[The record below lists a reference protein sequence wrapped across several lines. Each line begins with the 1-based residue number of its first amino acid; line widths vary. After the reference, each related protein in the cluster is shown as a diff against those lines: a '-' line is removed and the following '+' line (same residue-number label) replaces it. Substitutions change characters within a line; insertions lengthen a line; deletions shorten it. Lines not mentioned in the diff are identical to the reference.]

1 MSIFRRIAVLL
12 VFLNIPL
19 GFILYGACYNQY
31 LTRRYWLA
39 YLIRPFY
46 DYNEGILLS
55 TIFVILLAMLLCI
68 IAYAVKSEKK
78 AKVFAII
85 ALILTLTES
94 AILVNEYYFAY
105 KVRTYFNPETVQSTM
120 IEIDLQ
126 QLEDLQNNDETTMIY
141 FGRPSCAHCSEI
153 KPNLDILV
161 NNSHSMVYY
170 YNTEQDRDNNQNEMQ
185 AVLDT
190 YGVVAVPALV
200 VWADAGET
208 QEIYFNEDIVD
219 YFLDTDRFNY

>member
-94 AILVNEYYFAY
+94 AILVNE
-105 KVRTYFNPETVQSTM
+105 
-120 IEIDLQ
+120 
-126 QLEDLQNNDETTMIY
+126 
-141 FGRPSCAHCSEI
+141 
-153 KPNLDILV
+153 
-161 NNSHSMVYY
+161 
-170 YNTEQDRDNNQNEMQ
+170 
-185 AVLDT
+185 
-190 YGVVAVPALV
+190 
-200 VWADAGET
+200 
-208 QEIYFNEDIVD
+208 
-219 YFLDTDRFNY
+219 